1 MSILICS
8 WQFLTL
14 LAVMVAVS
22 FWGFFANHDCRETER
37 YRERHRKNSK
47 FRDLELQMG
56 LKTVLCCHWG
66 ASGFEGDVHGW
77 GGQIIIIKSPGRA
90 TSEEAPNS
98 WEILTLEVLLVIVL
112 LQLLLQL
119 YCKAGWEGSHLFPSN
134 SIWHPTG
141 NFEGYCFALS
151 SIALNLLFVANA
163 MNYAWW
169 CSLHVLTLEQLNYA
183 MMMLSSRVSIGAT
196 EWCMMMLSSCVSI
209 RAP

>member
-141 NFEGYCFALS
+141 NFEGSTYTSHLAPVVES
-151 SIALNLLFVANA
+151 YWARMWNKDIDNDKV
-163 MNYAWW
+163 
-169 CSLHVLTLEQLNYA
+169 
-183 MMMLSSRVSIGAT
+183 
-196 EWCMMMLSSCVSI
+196 SCVINICLNFSFNI
-209 RAP
+209 VWVSMIPHRN